1 MAQIRDLPSPPA
13 TVQVSSHWYQAPLRY
28 PAARSMDI
36 IDLDENTID
45 AEVFD
50 SLPLKWD
57 DVGGLE
63 KVKLELQE
71 PTTMSIPTILAEA
84 IANECNANFISVKWL
99 GESEANVRDVLDNA
113 HCVAILK
120 NVFLV
125 GATNRPNQ
133 TDSTLLRPRRLDDLH
148 IYLWMGAEPHD
159 RPQVSL
165 DFLPNRTHGD
175 CQQAVKLTT
184 IELDIHQAL

>member
-50 SLPLKWD
+50 SLPSSRSLKYGMSLSNGLLFY
-57 DVGGLE
+57 GGTG
-63 KVKLELQE
+63 K
-71 PTTMSIPTILAEA
+71 TILAEA